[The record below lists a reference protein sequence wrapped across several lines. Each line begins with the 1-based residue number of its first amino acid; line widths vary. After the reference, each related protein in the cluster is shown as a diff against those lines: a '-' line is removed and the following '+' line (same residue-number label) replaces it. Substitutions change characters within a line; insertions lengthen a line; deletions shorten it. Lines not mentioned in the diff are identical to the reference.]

1 MLGSIVFWLGLT
13 VALIIGFVYFRDLGD
28 VSQML
33 IRVKR
38 KDMIRF
44 IRNEYRLLATGLG
57 ALLLMAVHRDRHSR
71 KCQQEQ
77 SVCPFEARFE
87 AASTG

>member
-1 MLGSIVFWLGLT
+1 MLGSIIFWLGLT
-13 VALIIGFVYFRDLGD
+13 VSLVIGFVYFRDLGD

-44 IRNEYRLLATGLG
+44 IRNE
-57 ALLLMAVHRDRHSR
+57 
-71 KCQQEQ
+71 
-77 SVCPFEARFE
+77 
-87 AASTG
+87 